1 MNNRTTILKKLNE
14 IAKNEIHDKSTF
26 VEMTSE
32 ESKISETGIDS
43 FDFIMFFMKLG
54 EEFKIDSKVFKDELE
69 ESDPSVKTIIDII
82 EIQSKVSA

>member
-1 MNNRTTILKKLNE
+1 MSNRTTILTELNK

-54 EEFKIDSKVFKDELE
+54 EEFNVDSKVFKDELE
-69 ESDPSVKTIIDII
+69 ESDPTVKTIIDII
-82 EIQSKVSA
+82 ERQSKVSA